1 MKQPLCLICEHLETE
16 EVEGHY
22 EKSVSGYNV
31 WIPIYIY
38 YSCKKTL
45 ANIHTFRKHC
55 RHYSPYTQTKLNI
68 GEDEMVKIDEI
79 PTEAARLDLADL
91 PSEVELIA
99 ISEKTIAEQVGK
111 TGGLS
116 ITYQL
121 HDGRQF
127 AQKYSKVSGIVL
139 IAALKRLHIKD
150 TTELQNA
157 WYNYKL
163 TPMRI
168 GFPRM
173 IPISKAKET

>member
-1 MKQPLCLICEHLETE
+1 MKPPLCLKCEHLKTE

-22 EKSVSGYNV
+22 EKSVGDYNV
-31 WIPIYIY
+31 WIPMYIY

-45 ANIHTFRKHC
+45 ANIHTFRRHC
-55 RHYSPYTQTKLNI
+55 RHYSPYTQTKLNT

-79 PTEAARLDLADL
+79 PQEAARLDLADL
-91 PSEVELIA
+91 PSEVELMA
-99 ISEKTIAEQVGK
+99 TGEKIQEEQQGK
-111 TGGLS
+111 TGGLV

-121 HDGRQF
+121 HDGRTF
-127 AQKYSKVSGIVL
+127 MQKYSKVSGVVL

-150 TTELQNA
+150 TTELQNT

-173 IPISKAKET
+173 IPVSKAKAE